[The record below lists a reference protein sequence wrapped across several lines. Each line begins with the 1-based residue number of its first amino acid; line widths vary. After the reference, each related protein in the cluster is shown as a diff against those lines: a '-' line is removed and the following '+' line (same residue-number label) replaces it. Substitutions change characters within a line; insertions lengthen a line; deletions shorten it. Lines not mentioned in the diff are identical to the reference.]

1 MARRY
6 SVNGYTTV
14 GGSYKTLL
22 GLTGGTTMRP
32 RIYQIQIGI
41 TSAPADLALEWLVQ
55 RYTAAGTA
63 TAVTPNKLD
72 PADPAA
78 ICTAG
83 RTHTVEPT
91 YTSTESPFDLG
102 FHQKASAIWQAWD
115 QLAQLVI
122 PATAANGIGIQTL
135 HGTATPTA
143 LATFHYDE

>member
-6 SVNGYTTV
+6 SVNGSTTLST
-14 GGSYKTLL
+14 SYKTLL

-32 RIYQIQIGI
+32 AIYQMQGGV
-41 TSAPADLALEWLVQ
+41 TSTPADLALQWLVQ

-83 RTHTVEPT
+83 QTHTGEPT
-91 YTSTESPFDLG
+91 YVAGDSPFDLG
-102 FHQKASAIWQAWD
+102 FHQKASFIWQAWD
-115 QLAQLVI
+115 QLAQIRI
-122 PATAANGIGIQTL
+122 PATSANGVGIQSKAPS
-135 HGTATPTA
+135 GTPVA
-143 LATFHYDE
+143 LATIHYDE